1 MITSRAARPAPSVS
15 AALVMAALALLAVL
29 LAPLA
34 AVPAAAAES
43 AGPGAPAGRTAAP
56 LRVMFVGDSITQG
69 RTGDTT
75 YRYWVW
81 RALAQQSVPV
91 TFVGP
96 TTGLRGGDTY
106 LRTDLGFATAHAAA
120 GGSGYADH
128 LPLLRKRVRTHR
140 PDVIVLGLGFN
151 DARAHGAAQ
160 ILADARRYL
169 RRTWRIDPRIRF
181 VLNEVTTSSV
191 TKQFTNNRRLAVT
204 RGLRRLAAGEDRV
217 QVARIV
223 SRGARAW
230 VPEVH
235 TYDGTHPT
243 PTGET
248 SIAHGVVRAL
258 LRHGIVPE
266 ARRVFTRREWDP
278 RLAVAD
284 VAVDGLRL
292 TASVPTWRS
301 VSARDLQVL
310 ALDPEGRTVAI
321 SDWTAAARV
330 SVSVPGPGTYSLRV
344 VARRGTM
351 TGVPGPATPV
361 QVD

>member
-1 MITSRAARPAPSVS
+1 VL
-15 AALVMAALALLAVL
+15 AALVLLAVL
-29 LAPLA
+29 AGLLPVLA
-34 AVPAAAAES
+34 ATPAS
-43 AGPGAPAGRTAAP
+43 AGGEPTAAGRQAAP

-91 TFVGP
+91 RFVGP
-96 TTGLRGGDTY
+96 TTALRGGETY
-106 LRTDLGFATAHAAA
+106 LRTDLGFQTAHAAA

-169 RRTWRIDPRIRF
+169 RRAWRIDPRIRF
-181 VLNEVTTSSV
+181 VLNEVTTSAV
-191 TKQFTNNRRLAVT
+191 TKAFTNNRRLEVD
-204 RGLRRLAAGEDRV
+204 RGLRLLAAGDDRV

-223 SRGARAW
+223 SRGPRAW
-230 VPEVH
+230 VPELH

-248 SIAHGVVRAL
+248 SIAHGVLRAL
-258 LRHGIVPE
+258 QRLGLAP
-266 ARRVFTRREWDP
+266 AAGRVFTRRDWDP
-278 RLAVAD
+278 ALAAGD
-284 VAVDGLRL
+284 VAVAEDGREV
-292 TASVPTWRS
+292 TVSVPAWRT
-301 VSARDLQVL
+301 VSARELQVL
-310 ALDPEGRTVAI
+310 ALEGSGATVAT
-321 SDWTAAARV
+321 SAWTSGARV
-330 SVSVPGPGTYSLRV
+330 AVRVPGPGDYTLRV

-361 QVD
+361 LVG

>member
-1 MITSRAARPAPSVS
+1 MITSRAARPAPPVS
-15 AALVMAALALLAVL
+15 AALVLAAVAALAVL
-29 LAPLA
+29 LPLLA
-34 AVPAAAAES
+34 AAPAAASGS
-43 AGPGAPAGRTAAP
+43 AGPAPAGRQAAP

-91 TFVGP
+91 RFVGP

-106 LRTDLGFATAHAAA
+106 LRTDLGFQTAHAAA

-128 LPLLRKRVRTHR
+128 LPLLRKRVRAHR

-151 DARAHGAAQ
+151 DARAHGAPQ

-169 RRTWRIDPRIRF
+169 RRAWRIDPRIRF
-181 VLNEVTTSSV
+181 VLNEVTTSAV
-191 TKQFTNNRRLAVT
+191 TKQFTNNRRLEVT
-204 RGLRRLAAGEDRV
+204 RGLRRLAAGEPRV

-258 LRHGIVPE
+258 LRHGIVPD

-278 RLAVAD
+278 ALAVAD

-292 TASVPTWRS
+292 TATVPTRRT

-310 ALDPEGRTVAI
+310 VLDPDGRTVAI

-330 SVSVPGPGTYSLRV
+330 SVSVPGPGSYSLRV